1 MAHSIEHPDADRL
14 VRELSKSQG
23 RPMTDV
29 ITPALRVEIDKEK
42 LRVRHPGLAARL
54 LETGRRY
61 QQLPTL
67 DVRSDAEILGFDDA
81 GLPS

>member
-1 MAHSIEHPDADRL
+1 MALSIKHPDADRL

-29 ITPALRVEIDKEK
+29 IIHALRAEIDKEK
-42 LRVRHPGLAARL
+42 LRARAPGLAARL

-61 QQLPTL
+61 QQLPIL
-67 DVRSDAEILGFDDA
+67 DTRSDAEILGFDD
-81 GLPS
+81 GN